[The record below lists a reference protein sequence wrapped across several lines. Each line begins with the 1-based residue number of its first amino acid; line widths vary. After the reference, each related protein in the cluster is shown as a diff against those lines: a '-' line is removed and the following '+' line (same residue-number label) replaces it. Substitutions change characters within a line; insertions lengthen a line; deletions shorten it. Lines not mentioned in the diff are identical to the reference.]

1 MFLRGFKEAL
11 PQAWLA
17 DERKVEME
25 RQGEVDLLAEEER
38 QKLQNEDL
46 DELLEVALDAELR
59 GSFVPF
65 QEGDGDD
72 PEAATEG
79 GGARRPY
86 SLQPVPERLEK
97 DLQLYEE
104 HRTAVLNRFRAG
116 CAVGETTYENDRLN
130 CLRFCGWL
138 SKHYEGC
145 ATEDGEEF
153 AEVPAMRLKAVYG
166 NSELGSFIDSYCGWL
181 RDERS
186 CKMSTIANYI
196 QVGPVCDPRRMFDPM
211 MC

>member
-79 GGARRPY
+79 GGARRP
-86 SLQPVPERLEK
+86 
-97 DLQLYEE
+97 
-104 HRTAVLNRFRAG
+104 
-116 CAVGETTYENDRLN
+116 
-130 CLRFCGWL
+130 
-138 SKHYEGC
+138 
-145 ATEDGEEF
+145 
-153 AEVPAMRLKAVYG
+153 
-166 NSELGSFIDSYCGWL
+166 
-181 RDERS
+181 
-186 CKMSTIANYI
+186 
-196 QVGPVCDPRRMFDPM
+196 
-211 MC
+211 